1 MFQVTGEIEDI
12 ASTRSESWRWVPAA
26 IYELP
31 GLRGFSAASWSRAAP
46 QRLRSLRTARPESRI
61 PSLPSQSRSRPLS
74 TSVFSWF
81 GSIPNL
87 LPRKAKPP
95 QAQVPRL
102 IGVVKTVNSEDRFVL
117 IDATTFQGAEAGD
130 LLVCIRDQKETA
142 NLRMSTLKNPPFLI
156 ADIASGTP
164 SPGDRVLKP

>member
-1 MFQVTGEIEDI
+1 MAMCCLLLAGCAAKTPKPSNSQ
-12 ASTRSESWRWVPAA
+12 AA
-26 IYELP
+26 IAHP
-31 GLRGFSAASWSRAAP
+31 QASQP
-46 QRLRSLRTARPESRI
+46 QPKRPFI
-61 PSLPSQSRSRPLS
+61 A
-74 TSVFSWF
+74 SVFSWF
-81 GSIPNL
+81 ASIPSL

-95 QAQVPRL
+95 PAQVPRL
-102 IGVVKTVNSEDRFVL
+102 IGVVKTVNREDRFVL

-156 ADIASGTP
+156 ADIASGAP

>member
-1 MFQVTGEIEDI
+1 VGFPACVLLCSLLL
-12 ASTRSESWRWVPAA
+12 ASCASKTPKPPAIHA
-26 IYELP
+26 GIVH
-31 GLRGFSAASWSRAAP
+31 
-46 QRLRSLRTARPESRI
+46 
-61 PSLPSQSRSRPLS
+61 SQSAQPKSKRPFM
-74 TSVFSWF
+74 TSVFSVF
-81 GSIPNL
+81 GSIPNFF
-87 LPRKAKPP
+87 PRKAKPP

-102 IGVVKTVNSEDRFVL
+102 VGVVKTVNTVDRFVL

>member
-1 MFQVTGEIEDI
+1 VSNEIQGI
-12 ASTRSESWRWVPAA
+12 ASSCYDSRRRGSLQRSVSFPACMVLCGLLLA
-26 IYELP
+26 GCATKTPKHPTNQP
-31 GLRGFSAASWSRAAP
+31 GIGQSAQP
-46 QRLRSLRTARPESRI
+46 KPKRPFM
-61 PSLPSQSRSRPLS
+61 
-74 TSVFSWF
+74 TSVFSWS

-102 IGVVKTVNSEDRFVL
+102 IGVVKTVNTEDRFVL
-117 IDATTFQGAEAGD
+117 IDATTFQAAEAGD

-164 SPGDRVLKP
+164 SPGDRVFKP

>member
-1 MFQVTGEIEDI
+1 MF
-12 ASTRSESWRWVPAA
+12 
-26 IYELP
+26 
-31 GLRGFSAASWSRAAP
+31 GF
-46 QRLRSLRTARPESRI
+46 
-61 PSLPSQSRSRPLS
+61 
-74 TSVFSWF
+74 
-81 GSIPNL
+81 IPNL

-95 QAQVPRL
+95 QAQIPRL
-102 IGVVKTVNSEDRFVL
+102 IGVVQTVNTVDRFVL